1 MYSRQLG
8 SLAHEHGALAALR
21 PSLAGHGTE
30 RSRHGADPLSEST
43 IRPACTRYVL
53 AQHPEAKGPKQHEVR
68 QLAEGHTPLESSAS
82 NQHKAD

>member
-1 MYSRQLG
+1 MCIHRLESLG
-8 SLAHEHGALAALR
+8 HGHGALAASR
-21 PSLAGHGTE
+21 PYLAGHGTE